1 MGSLNYDHLTLSTTP
16 LLQFA
21 FLAKTKVCRTNRLV
35 SIMNLSRRKRS
46 SPTHSLPI
54 VAKKPEMK
62 RVAVSGAA
70 SKQCTMADIF
80 SASSS

>member
-1 MGSLNYDHLTLSTTP
+1 MTSP
-16 LLQFA
+16 LQFA
-21 FLAKTKVCRTNRLV
+21 FFAKTKVCRMNRLM
-35 SIMNLSRRKRS
+35 SIMNLSKRNRS

-62 RVAVSGAA
+62 SVAVSGTA